1 MCCSEIG
8 YGLQRGL
15 GVGCVSAAPLEIG
28 VTWGWGCDRLGVG
41 LEVLGKVEWCY
52 QMRWVFVKVLSG
64 GGAMASPLEIGEGA
78 PLELEGSWA
87 GVGREFA
94 CWGLASS
101 CEKVLGVVVWRLVD
115 YR

>member
-8 YGLQRGL
+8 YRLQRGL
-15 GVGCVSAAPLEIG
+15 GVGCVLAAPLDIG
-28 VTWGWGCDRLGVG
+28 ATWGWGCGRLGVV
-41 LEVLGKVEWCY
+41 LEVLGKCEWRY

-64 GGAMASPLEIGEGA
+64 GGAMASPFGIGKGA
-78 PLELEGSWA
+78 PLELEGER
-87 GVGREFA
+87 VGIEFV

-101 CEKVLGVVVWRLVD
+101 CGKVLGVVVWRLVD

>member
-1 MCCSEIG
+1 M
-8 YGLQRGL
+8 
-15 GVGCVSAAPLEIG
+15 GVGF
-28 VTWGWGCDRLGVG
+28 D
-41 LEVLGKVEWCY
+41 VLGKVQLCY
-52 QMRWVFVKVLSG
+52 QMRWLFVNVLSG

-78 PLELEGSWA
+78 PLELEGGRA
-87 GVGREFA
+87 GVGREFV